1 MANDREI
8 KEIVARVTADVINET
23 RGKEAAFTVSDLST
37 HLRNI
42 AKGDEVAWTISYST
56 AAASLSEAGIRTNP
70 LNEVAWSITYSTS
83 AAVLQQ
89 ELGTVAKK

>member
-1 MANDREI
+1 MASDREI
-8 KEIVARVTADVINET
+8 KDIVARVTADVMNEA

-56 AAASLSEAGIRTNP
+56 AAASLANAGIRTNP
-70 LNEVAWSITYSTS
+70 GGEVAWTISYSTS

-89 ELGTVAKK
+89 ELGAVAKK